1 MLPFANNQDV
11 RKIETDHP
19 WPAAA
24 PAQSIYELLTDV
36 AARHPARPA
45 VTFQLFSDPD
55 AKAETLDWQSLRAEV
70 TQLANLFAR
79 FGIGPED
86 AVAFVLPNSTETVLT
101 LLAGMVAGVVVPIN
115 PLLEPDQIASI
126 LRETKARLVVTLA
139 PFPKTDLAQKT
150 AAAVAMAPEV
160 ETVLEVDLLRYLT
173 GIKRVIVPLLRPKVK
188 ITHQARVLSL
198 RAEMEGEDADRLRR
212 ADQGQ
217 DRIAACFHTGGTTGM
232 PKVAQHSYSGMIYNG
247 WVGHSLLFTETDT
260 VLCPLPLFHVFAS
273 HVILMGGLC
282 SGAHTVF
289 PTPQGYRGAGVFDN
303 FWKLVERWQV
313 TFLITVPT
321 ALAVLMQRPVNA
333 DISSVKTAFS
343 GSAPLPLELFRRFEG
358 ATGVSLVEGYGLT
371 EATCLVSCN
380 PVEGE
385 KKVGSVGIPFPHCN
399 VIILKDTPEGLT
411 ECAIDEIGEICVA
424 SPGVT
429 EQGIYKDAI
438 KSAAL
443 MYEGQYL
450 RTGDLGRFDADGY
463 LWITGRAKDLINR
476 GGHNIDP
483 AIIEEALATHPSVA
497 MVAAIG
503 QPDPIAG
510 ELPCAYVELVEG
522 ADVTVDAL
530 MEHAR
535 VHVTERAAAP
545 KYVEILP
552 ELPKTAVGKTFKPAL
567 RKLAIAR
574 VLDASLAEAG
584 FAARV
589 VSVRDDIKFGLI
601 VCLNS
606 NIDEEKAKISQVM
619 DRFSLKWE
627 YRAEPQ
633 LI

>member
-1 MLPFANNQDV
+1 MLPFANNRDV

-79 FGIGPED
+79 LGIGPED

-188 ITHQARVLSL
+188 VTHQARLLSL
-198 RAEMEGEDADRLRR
+198 RAEMAGEAADRLRHP
-212 ADQGQ
+212 DQGR

-343 GSAPLPLELFRRFEG
+343 GSAPLPL
-358 ATGVSLVEGYGLT
+358 
-371 EATCLVSCN
+371 
-380 PVEGE
+380 
-385 KKVGSVGIPFPHCN
+385 
-399 VIILKDTPEGLT
+399 
-411 ECAIDEIGEICVA
+411 
-424 SPGVT
+424 
-429 EQGIYKDAI
+429 
-438 KSAAL
+438 
-443 MYEGQYL
+443 
-450 RTGDLGRFDADGY
+450 
-463 LWITGRAKDLINR
+463 
-476 GGHNIDP
+476 
-483 AIIEEALATHPSVA
+483 
-497 MVAAIG
+497 
-503 QPDPIAG
+503 
-510 ELPCAYVELVEG
+510 
-522 ADVTVDAL
+522 
-530 MEHAR
+530 
-535 VHVTERAAAP
+535 
-545 KYVEILP
+545 
-552 ELPKTAVGKTFKPAL
+552 
-567 RKLAIAR
+567 
-574 VLDASLAEAG
+574 
-584 FAARV
+584 
-589 VSVRDDIKFGLI
+589 
-601 VCLNS
+601 
-606 NIDEEKAKISQVM
+606 
-619 DRFSLKWE
+619 
-627 YRAEPQ
+627 
-633 LI
+633 

>member
-1 MLPFANNQDV
+1 MLPFANYDDV

-19 WPAAA
+19 WPDAAS
-24 PAQSIYELLTDV
+24 AQSIYALLSDV

-55 AKAETLDWQSLRAEV
+55 AKAETLDWQSLKEQV

-79 FGIGPED
+79 LGIGPED

-115 PLLEPDQIASI
+115 PLLEPQQIASI
-126 LRETKARLVVTLA
+126 LRETEAKLVVTLA

-150 AAAVAMAPEV
+150 AAAVAMAPSV

-173 GIKRVIVPLLRPKVK
+173 GVKRLIVPLMRPKVK
-188 ITHQARVLSL
+188 VTHQARVLSL
-198 RAEMEGEDADRLRR
+198 RAEMAREPADVLHNP
-212 ADQGQ
+212 DQAR
-217 DRIAACFHTGGTTGM
+217 DRVAACFHTGGTTGM

-343 GSAPLPLELFRRFEG
+343 GSAPLPLELFRRFEA

-380 PVEGE
+380 PVEGV
-385 KKVGSVGIPFPHCN
+385 KKVGSVGIPFPHCD
-399 VIILKDTPEGLT
+399 VIILKDTPAGPAQ
-411 ECAIDEIGEICVA
+411 CATDEIGEICVA

-429 EQGIYKDAI
+429 AQGIYKDAA
-438 KSAAL
+438 KSAAQI
-443 MYEGQYL
+443 YQGRYL
-450 RTGDLGRFDADGY
+450 RTGDLGRFDGDGY

-483 AIIEEALATHPSVA
+483 AIIEEALATHPAVA
-497 MVAAIG
+497 MAAAIG

-510 ELPCAYVELVEG
+510 ELPCAYVELING
-522 ADVTVDAL
+522 AEVTAAAL
-530 MEHAR
+530 MDHAR
-535 VHVTERAAAP
+535 AHVTERAAAP

-552 ELPKTAVGKTFKPAL
+552 ELPKTAVGKTFKPDL
-567 RKLAIAR
+567 RKRAITR
-574 VLDASLAEAG
+574 VLDHYLAEAG
-584 FAARV
+584 FVARV
-589 VSVRDDIKFGLI
+589 VAVREDPKFGLMAHI
-601 VCLNS
+601 YGADVAEQDTLGT
-606 NIDEEKAKISQVM
+606 IM
-619 DRFSLKWE
+619 DQFTVPWIWGR
-627 YRAEPQ
+627 
-633 LI
+633 

>member
-1 MLPFANNQDV
+1 MLPFANHDDV

-19 WPAAA
+19 WPDVA
-24 PAQSIYELLTDV
+24 PQQSIYALLSDV
-36 AARHPARPA
+36 AMRHPARPA

-55 AKAETLDWQSLRAEV
+55 AQAETLDWQSLKAQV
-70 TQLANLFAR
+70 TQVANVFAR
-79 FGIGPED
+79 LGIGPED
-86 AVAFVLPNSTETVLT
+86 AVAFVLPNSTETILT
-101 LLAGMVAGVVVPIN
+101 LLAGMVAGVIVPIN
-115 PLLEPDQIASI
+115 PLLEPEQIASI
-126 LRETKARLVVTLA
+126 LRETGAKIVVTLA

-150 AAAVAMAPEV
+150 AAAVALAPKV

-173 GIKRVIVPLLRPKVK
+173 GVKRWIVPLLRPKVK
-188 ITHQARVLSL
+188 GAHRARVLSL
-198 RAEMEGEDADRLRR
+198 RDEMVGEAADMLRTP
-212 ADQGQ
+212 DQAR
-217 DRIAACFHTGGTTGM
+217 DRVAACFHTGGTTGM
-232 PKVAQHSYSGMIYNG
+232 PKVAQHSYAGMIYNG
-247 WVGHSLLFTETDT
+247 WVGHSLLFTESDT

-343 GSAPLPLELFRRFEG
+343 GSAPLPLELFRRFEA

-380 PVEGE
+380 PAEGQ
-385 KKVGSVGIPFPHCN
+385 KKVGSVGIPFPHCD
-399 VIILKDTPEGLT
+399 VIILKDTSEGPT

-429 EQGIYKDAI
+429 GQGIYKDAA
-438 KSAAL
+438 KSAAQ
-443 MYEGQYL
+443 MYQGRYL

-483 AIIEEALATHPSVA
+483 AIIEEALATHPAVA
-497 MVAAIG
+497 MAAAIG

-510 ELPCAYVELVEG
+510 ELPCAYVELVQG
-522 ADVTVDAL
+522 AEVTVAAL

-535 VHVTERAAAP
+535 THVTERAAAP
-545 KYVEILP
+545 KYIEILP
-552 ELPKTAVGKTFKPAL
+552 ELPKTAVGKTFKPDL
-567 RKLAIAR
+567 RKRAISR
-574 VLDASLAEAG
+574 VLDASLAQAG
-584 FAARV
+584 FVARV
-589 VSVRDDIKFGLI
+589 VAVREDPKFGLLAHI
-601 VCLNS
+601 HGADAAEQDRLVT
-606 NIDEEKAKISQVM
+606 VM
-619 DRFSLKWE
+619 DQFTVPWAWGK
-627 YRAEPQ
+627 
-633 LI
+633 